1 MFGVTSFGVTW
12 CGMAPCA
19 VLCVHVCVLRTKA
32 AVKTHEARRASAT
45 CNTVGSSC
53 VWVLMDFVVVVVV
66 VVAAAAAAA
75 AVAAVAAAHL

>member
-1 MFGVTSFGVTW
+1 M
-12 CGMAPCA
+12 
-19 VLCVHVCVLRTKA
+19 
-32 AVKTHEARRASAT
+32 KTHEARRASAT